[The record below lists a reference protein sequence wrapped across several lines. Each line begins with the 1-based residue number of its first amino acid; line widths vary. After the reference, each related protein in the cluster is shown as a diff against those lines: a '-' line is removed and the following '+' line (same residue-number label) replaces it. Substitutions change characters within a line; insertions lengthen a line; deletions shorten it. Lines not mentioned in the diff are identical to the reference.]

1 MILYNGDAPLPL
13 TKLLDGMIS
22 VGMEGE
28 SGWAIDQ
35 ESPEGYYNR
44 QTLYTQHFIAPRD
57 YLWPIK
63 EQDIIVN
70 PNLVQNPGW

>member
-1 MILYNGDAPLPL
+1 MFEGSRFWDLRRWKEAESQLNNKPL
-13 TKLLDGMIS
+13 
-22 VGMEGE
+22 

-44 QTLYTQHFIAPRD
+44 QTLYMQRFIAPRD